1 MNENL
6 FCTSAGLYL
15 RHSSETKL
23 SEPFVTNIASPY
35 QSVEALLGK
44 AVFQIILIDKEKL
57 RYAVHFAPNQLG
69 IYDNVSKFILREFSF
84 PSLLSI
90 YSM

>member
-1 MNENL
+1 MNEHL
-6 FCTSAGLYL
+6 FCTSVGLYL
-15 RHSSETKL
+15 RHSSGTKL
-23 SEPFVTNIASPY
+23 SEPFVTNLAAQY

-44 AVFQIILIDKEKL
+44 AVFQIILIDKEKS

-69 IYDNVSKFILREFSF
+69 IYDNVSKRILREFTF
-84 PSLLSI
+84 PDLLSI